1 MEFRARN
8 GYSWCLALFI
18 CLLLVLKRHYG
29 L

>member
-8 GYSWCLALFI
+8 GCSWCLALFI
-18 CLLLVLKRHYG
+18 CLLLILKRHYG

>member
-8 GYSWCLALFI
+8 GCGWCLALFI
-18 CLLLVLKRHYG
+18 CLLLILKRHYG